1 MQTPFNALD
10 DSSRIWIYQS
20 DRKINT
26 GEQKAILSTALDFM
40 TKWAAHG
47 QDLKASATIEH
58 DQFLIIGTDESFN
71 AASGCSID
79 SSVHFVQELAQ
90 NYDIDF
96 FDRMKMAFLINNEV
110 KIIPLNELKSEIA
123 NEHLN
128 AESQFFNNTITTKGD
143 LNENWLVNAGNSW
156 LKRYF
161 KVHESV

>member
-20 DRKINT
+20 DRKIT
-26 GEQKAILSTALDFM
+26 ADEQTAIQSTALDFM

-47 QDLKASATIEH
+47 QDLKASATIKYDH
-58 DQFLIIGTDESFN
+58 FLIIATDESFN
-71 AASGCSID
+71 MASGCSID
-79 SSVHFVQELAQ
+79 SSVHFVQQLSE
-90 NYDIDF
+90 NYGIDF
-96 FDRMKMAFLINNEV
+96 FDRMKLAFLSNNEV

-123 NEHLN
+123 NEQLT